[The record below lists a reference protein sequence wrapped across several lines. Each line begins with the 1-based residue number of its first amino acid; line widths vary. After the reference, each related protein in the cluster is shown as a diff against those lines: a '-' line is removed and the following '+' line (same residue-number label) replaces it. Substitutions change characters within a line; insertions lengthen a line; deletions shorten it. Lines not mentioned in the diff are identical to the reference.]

1 MTKLG
6 KSLDKTF
13 KKRENSLNSEF
24 AKVGPLKVNKS
35 EGKRNLRL
43 EKSFDKLEDQ
53 LHVPHKE
60 RD

>member
-6 KSLDKTF
+6 KSLDHAF
-13 KKRENSLNSEF
+13 KKQKNSINKEF
-24 AKVGPLKVNKS
+24 SKVGPLKVNKA
-35 EGKRNLRL
+35 EGKRNLNL
-43 EKSFDKLEDQ
+43 EKSLDRLEDH